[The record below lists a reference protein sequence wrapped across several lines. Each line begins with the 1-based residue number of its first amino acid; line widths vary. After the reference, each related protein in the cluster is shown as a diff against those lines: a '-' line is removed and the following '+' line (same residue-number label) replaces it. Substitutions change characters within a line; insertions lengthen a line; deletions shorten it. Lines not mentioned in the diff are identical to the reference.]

1 MFEYSC
7 KDVAEEIKEEVRNSI
22 SQHASYTLHIIS
34 NGSPQGERY
43 IRNKVKVGTECG
55 LAVKVWYLQDKEPDQ
70 VMDFINSLTEGAIIV
85 QMPFFKESLDDYK
98 VIDAIPSYQDADGLT
113 KDSPVY
119 PATAQGIFTF
129 LNKNHLIEGKHIV
142 VIGRSNLVGRPLT
155 EMLSKTNATVT
166 MCHSKTEN
174 LCEIT
179 RTADVIVCAVGKRNF
194 LTKEHIAHDRDV
206 YVVDVGINFDEHGK
220 LCGDVSKE
228 VADETTFV
236 TPVPGG
242 VGLLTTA
249 TLMKNVID
257 LYAKWKGC

>member
-7 KDVAEEIKEEVRNSI
+7 KDVAEELKETVRNSL
-22 SQHASYTLHIIS
+22 QHHNDYTLHIIS

-55 LAVKVWYLQDKEPDQ
+55 LDVKVWYLQDKTPDQ
-70 VMDFINSLTEGAIIV
+70 VIDFINSLIEGAIIV
-85 QMPFFKESLDDYK
+85 QMPFFKNGLDDYK
-98 VIDAIPSYQDADGLT
+98 VIDAIPAYQDADGLT

-155 EMLSKTNATVT
+155 EMLSRTNATVT

-174 LCEIT
+174 LSEIT

-194 LTKEHIAHDRDV
+194 LTKEHIANDRNV

-236 TPVPGG
+236 TPVPRG

-249 TLMKNVID
+249 TLMKNVVD
-257 LYAKWKGC
+257 LYTNKKKV